1 MCSNL
6 HRRADRRPR
15 LCVKSADDAP
25 RKFVPII
32 LSSSNL
38 RTATASVHLS
48 PATAP
53 ADTHTTVHTDT
64 PSAHTNC
71 NDMPHHYAPLINCDL
86 STSKSPIG
94 PASRKYNGRRS
105 LRRDDARRP
114 TRWRFIRHPP
124 EPISFSF
131 SVSVRFRYG
140 SPKETIVSVLLPPFP
155 YLFIPFSIFTPSC
168 FLSLLAFEQSVEPA
182 RRNLRSPRISTR
194 IETGRSTI
202 SSILVMIYARIEW
215 TKPRV
220 PTSINGKFTSKFISF
235 LSSTTIYHIEF
246 CSSTLRRWNNVT
258 SMRLIFEITG
268 VYFQPLHTYL
278 YAISSSLL

>member
-1 MCSNL
+1 MLIKAKLPGTSVAVTGIAVNNYKHRAGLIIAFKIAKRLCSHL

-53 ADTHTTVHTDT
+53 ADTHTTEHTDT

-105 LRRDDARRP
+105 
-114 TRWRFIRHPP
+114 
-124 EPISFSF
+124 
-131 SVSVRFRYG
+131 
-140 SPKETIVSVLLPPFP
+140 
-155 YLFIPFSIFTPSC
+155 
-168 FLSLLAFEQSVEPA
+168 
-182 RRNLRSPRISTR
+182 
-194 IETGRSTI
+194 
-202 SSILVMIYARIEW
+202 
-215 TKPRV
+215 
-220 PTSINGKFTSKFISF
+220 
-235 LSSTTIYHIEF
+235 TT
-246 CSSTLRRWNNVT
+246 TLRTR
-258 SMRLIFEITG
+258 
-268 VYFQPLHTYL
+268 
-278 YAISSSLL
+278 